1 MNDKSICK
9 ESCRNVLASYSLKI
23 VLVITFILAI
33 WKSQWIWVI
42 GGIAGIII
50 GFIPTL
56 LKKDIKVTLPWS
68 IELLIAGI
76 LALHMGGVLLNA
88 YYEIPIYADITQF
101 FTSILVAFLA
111 FAIIYIFD
119 EYWDGLKM
127 NKYAMAFVV
136 VIATIAMGV
145 VWEFNEWITDIIF
158 GTYEQWGYNDT
169 IKDLFIDAFAGILMA
184 VVGVALIKRG
194 RFDELTEEL
203 GKQIDEKIIKSKK
216 DEQKL

>member
-23 VLVITFILAI
+23 VLVVTFILAI

-50 GFIPTL
+50 SFIPTL

-136 VIATIAMGV
+136 VIATMATSVILEFIKWFKIFGRKSESVEQVLLSLLISTIAGIIMALIGV
-145 VWEFNEWITDIIF
+145 NLIKTGKFNEMTEGFEETIDSNIIRR
-158 GTYEQWGYNDT
+158 
-169 IKDLFIDAFAGILMA
+169 IRK
-184 VVGVALIKRG
+184 
-194 RFDELTEEL
+194 
-203 GKQIDEKIIKSKK
+203 
-216 DEQKL
+216 